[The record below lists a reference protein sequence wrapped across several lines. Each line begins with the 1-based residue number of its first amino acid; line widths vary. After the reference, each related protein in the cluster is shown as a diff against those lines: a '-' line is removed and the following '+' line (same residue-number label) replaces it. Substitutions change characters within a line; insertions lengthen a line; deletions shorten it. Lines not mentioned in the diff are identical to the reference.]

1 MPSIYGSKSKGWQLR
16 LDYTVKS
23 QSIENN
29 TSALDL
35 TLYVYDGTGYSQ
47 NESANEAYY
56 ILQGTKTWNPYN
68 YPSTGWYKLG
78 VKSIT
83 VTHSGDGTGKV
94 TLSGEWDCG
103 FDSAYTPRHLTV
115 SGSVTLPTI
124 PRASSVS
131 ATNGTM
137 GGNVAITITRKNS
150 AFTHKLSYNAGSG
163 YVSIATGVATS
174 YTWASPDSMIDAT
187 TNASSRTVTIKCE
200 TYNGSSKIGEST
212 TTCVLTVP
220 ESLVPSLSVVLSDAA
235 GYQPTYGW
243 VQNKSQLKAVAT
255 TGGVR
260 GSTIVGTVMKIGNEN
275 ANLNTGNLL
284 TKSGSVV
291 VTVTTTDSR
300 GRNKTVTNTIT
311 VQQYAGPSIANLTYA
326 RGSYTGGV
334 WTENNTGADI
344 KVMFDL
350 TISLSNNTASIS
362 LKIDDENRQTLSA
375 QSSGSKVVYIAG
387 VGTDTTRKL
396 TVVATDAFSS
406 SFTKEMDVATVEVP
420 LNINFNLPGACFGGV
435 AEKGKTVQFKWPIYA
450 ENTVELNG
458 ELILSDSAAGKLRQA
473 MGIQDYIIEQ
483 GVSGNW
489 TYYKYASGY
498 ADLWWRGILNPKWS
512 IFRMHK
518 TVYHLC
524 SVVAGASSKCA
535 LGCEQCHHR
544 LRLFWGVNKDL
555 STFFVCPNRA
565 RKGEIMETFGI
576 ASVAVI
582 TVITYLV
589 GLVGKASS
597 MNDKWIPILCG
608 VCGGLLGAVSY
619 YLAPIPDFPAGDP
632 ITAIAVGIV
641 SGLAATGINQA
652 VKQLSKGE

>member
-1 MPSIYGSKSKGWQLR
+1 MRIDGKTLP
-16 LDYTVKS
+16 
-23 QSIENN
+23 NN
-29 TSALDL
+29 PMK
-35 TLYVYDGTGYSQ
+35 
-47 NESANEAYY
+47 AYQQGK
-56 ILQGTKTWNPYN
+56 LMGTKQNMDLVSEVLFT
-68 YPSTGWYKLG
+68 KF
-78 VKSIT
+78 
-83 VTHSGDGTGKV
+83 
-94 TLSGEWDCG
+94 G
-103 FDSAYTPRHLTV
+103 FHVLEET
-115 SGSVTLPTI
+115 
-124 PRASSVS
+124 
-131 ATNGTM
+131 
-137 GGNVAITITRKNS
+137 
-150 AFTHKLSYNAGSG
+150 
-163 YVSIATGVATS
+163 
-174 YTWASPDSMIDAT
+174 PDSHDTM
-187 TNASSRTVTIKCE
+187 
-200 TYNGSSKIGEST
+200 
-212 TTCVLTVP
+212 
-220 ESLVPSLSVVLSDAA
+220 SVE
-235 GYQPTYGW
+235 Y
-243 VQNKSQLKAVAT
+243 
-255 TGGVR
+255 
-260 GSTIVGTVMKIGNEN
+260 
-275 ANLNTGNLL
+275 TGNLL

-498 ADLWWRGILNPKWS
+498 ADLWWRGTVTPTSYTTFGSAAYTNTISLSMPFGVTGNVVITGSASDLHTICNTDWS
-512 IFRMHK
+512 YASKTLSFRM
-518 TVYHLC
+518 
-524 SVVAGASSKCA
+524 ARGASMTPTNETVS
-535 LGCEQCHHR
+535 
-544 LRLFWGVNKDL
+544 LRV
-555 STFFVCPNRA
+555 T
-565 RKGEIMETFGI
+565 
-576 ASVAVI
+576 
-582 TVITYLV
+582 
-589 GLVGKASS
+589 GKWKA
-597 MNDKWIPILCG
+597 
-608 VCGGLLGAVSY
+608 
-619 YLAPIPDFPAGDP
+619 
-632 ITAIAVGIV
+632 
-641 SGLAATGINQA
+641 
-652 VKQLSKGE
+652 

>member
-56 ILQGTKTWNPYN
+56 ILQGTKKWNPYN

-103 FDSAYTPRHLTV
+103 FDSSYTPRHLTV

-131 ATNGTM
+131 AANGTM

-150 AFTHKLSYNAGSG
+150 SFTHKLSYNAGSG

-255 TGGVR
+255 SGGVR

-300 GRNKTVTNTIT
+300 GRSKTVTNTIT
-311 VQQYAGPSIANLTYA
+311 VQQYAGPTIANLTYA
-326 RGSYTGGV
+326 RGSYTSGV
-334 WTENNTGADI
+334 WTENNTAYQYIQTEGETDAVYLSPAGVDGTLSMGIYDMARLPQLPQLTADN
-344 KVMFDL
+344 VSAL
-350 TISLSNNTASIS
+350 TVTAADGKSLSLTASEGVW
-362 LKIDDENRQTLSA
+362 LR
-375 QSSGSKVVYIAG
+375 SGQDVTQWSG
-387 VGTDTTRKL
+387 KL
-396 TVVATDAFSS
+396 TEALGQLTLLRCIDYRPS
-406 SFTKEMDVATVEVP
+406 T
-420 LNINFNLPGACFGGV
+420 GV
-435 AEKGKTVQFKWPIYA
+435 AELCGLTEPAVTLTVTYRAIAGETELTLRVGAQRDGGYYATVNDDDTIYLLPEAPA
-450 ENTVELNG
+450 EALAALAANGLNG
-458 ELILSDSAAGKLRQA
+458 
-473 MGIQDYIIEQ
+473 
-483 GVSGNW
+483 
-489 TYYKYASGY
+489 
-498 ADLWWRGILNPKWS
+498 
-512 IFRMHK
+512 
-518 TVYHLC
+518 
-524 SVVAGASSKCA
+524 
-535 LGCEQCHHR
+535 
-544 LRLFWGVNKDL
+544 
-555 STFFVCPNRA
+555 
-565 RKGEIMETFGI
+565 
-576 ASVAVI
+576 
-582 TVITYLV
+582 
-589 GLVGKASS
+589 
-597 MNDKWIPILCG
+597 
-608 VCGGLLGAVSY
+608 
-619 YLAPIPDFPAGDP
+619 
-632 ITAIAVGIV
+632 
-641 SGLAATGINQA
+641 
-652 VKQLSKGE
+652 

>member
-56 ILQGTKTWNPYN
+56 ILQGTKKWNPYN

-103 FDSAYTPRHLTV
+103 FDSSYTPRHLTV

-131 ATNGTM
+131 AANGTM

-150 AFTHKLSYNAGSG
+150 SFTHKLSYNAGSG

-255 TGGVR
+255 SGGVR

-300 GRNKTVTNTIT
+300 GRSKTVTNTIT
-311 VQQYAGPSIANLTYA
+311 VQQYAGPTIANLTYA
-326 RGSYTGGV
+326 RGSYTSGV

-420 LNINFNLPGACFGGV
+420 LNINFNLPGVCYGGV
-435 AEKGKTVQFKWPIYA
+435 SEKEKTVQFKWPIFA
-450 ENTVELNG
+450 EKDVELNG
-458 ELILSDSAAGKLRQA
+458 ELILSDSASGKLRQL

-498 ADLWWRGILNPKWS
+498 ADLWWRGTVTPTSYTAVGSMVYTNIISLSMPFGVTGNVVVTGSVQNLHMICNTDWS
-512 IFRMHK
+512 YVGETVSFRM
-518 TVYHLC
+518 LR
-524 SVVAGASSKCA
+524 AASM
-535 LGCEQCHHR
+535 
-544 LRLFWGVNKDL
+544 
-555 STFFVCPNRA
+555 T
-565 RKGEIMETFGI
+565 
-576 ASVAVI
+576 
-582 TVITYLV
+582 
-589 GLVGKASS
+589 
-597 MNDKWIPILCG
+597 
-608 VCGGLLGAVSY
+608 LGAQTVS
-619 YLAPIPDFPAGDP
+619 LR
-632 ITAIAVGIV
+632 V
-641 SGLAATGINQA
+641 TGKWKA
-652 VKQLSKGE
+652 

>member
-255 TGGVR
+255 AGGVR

-375 QSSGSKVVYIAG
+375 QSSGSKVVYISG

-396 TVVATDAFSS
+396 AVVATDAFSS

-489 TYYKYASGY
+489 TYRKYASGY
-498 ADLWWRGILNPKWS
+498 ADLWWRGTVTPTSYTTFGSAAYTNTISLSMPFGVTGNVVITGSASDLHTICNTDWS
-512 IFRMHK
+512 YASKTLSFRM
-518 TVYHLC
+518 
-524 SVVAGASSKCA
+524 ARGASMTPTNETVS
-535 LGCEQCHHR
+535 
-544 LRLFWGVNKDL
+544 LRV
-555 STFFVCPNRA
+555 T
-565 RKGEIMETFGI
+565 
-576 ASVAVI
+576 
-582 TVITYLV
+582 
-589 GLVGKASS
+589 GKW
-597 MNDKWIPILCG
+597 K
-608 VCGGLLGAVSY
+608 V
-619 YLAPIPDFPAGDP
+619 
-632 ITAIAVGIV
+632 
-641 SGLAATGINQA
+641 
-652 VKQLSKGE
+652 

>member
-78 VKSIT
+78 AKSIT

-103 FDSAYTPRHLTV
+103 FDSSYTPRHLTV

-131 ATNGTM
+131 AANGTM
-137 GGNVAITITRKNS
+137 GGNVSITITRKNS
-150 AFTHKLSYNAGSG
+150 SFTHKLSYNAGSG

-174 YTWASPDSMIDAT
+174 YTWASPDRMIDAT

-255 TGGVR
+255 SGGVR

-300 GRNKTVTNTIT
+300 GRSKTVTNTIT
-311 VQQYAGPSIANLTYA
+311 VQQYAGPTIANLTYA
-326 RGSYTGGV
+326 RGSYTSGV

-420 LNINFNLPGACFGGV
+420 LNINFNLPGVCYGGV
-435 AEKGKTVQFKWPIYA
+435 SEKEKTVQFKWPIFA
-450 ENTVELNG
+450 EKDVELNG
-458 ELILSDSAAGKLRQA
+458 ELILSDSASGKLRQSL
-473 MGIQDYIIEQ
+473 GIQDYIIEQ

-489 TYYKYASGY
+489 TYHKYASGY
-498 ADLWWRGILNPKWS
+498 ADLWWRGTVTPTSYTAVGSMVYTNIIRLSMPFGVTGNVVVTGTGDNLHILTNVDWS
-512 IFRMHK
+512 YANK
-518 TVYHLC
+518 TVSFRLLRAA
-524 SVVAGASSKCA
+524 SMTLGEQVVA
-535 LGCEQCHHR
+535 
-544 LRLFWGVNKDL
+544 LRV
-555 STFFVCPNRA
+555 
-565 RKGEIMETFGI
+565 M
-576 ASVAVI
+576 
-582 TVITYLV
+582 
-589 GLVGKASS
+589 GKWKA
-597 MNDKWIPILCG
+597 
-608 VCGGLLGAVSY
+608 
-619 YLAPIPDFPAGDP
+619 
-632 ITAIAVGIV
+632 
-641 SGLAATGINQA
+641 
-652 VKQLSKGE
+652 